1 MSRRKTSKNINQLF
15 EEFLAEQER
24 RLASKTYSKYVDM
37 IDLFRRY
44 LESYWPGQ
52 YDRNENTAITEAG
65 GNYCGTFGADDIVS
79 GFSEFL
85 GYFIPYKVI
94 GGSDTMKSAGTV
106 MKKLGKWLAENG
118 YTKINEWEREHVAE
132 LARDLPASQ
141 KLLALLDDW
150 LAENVPENYKN
161 EIQGHFQVERIEP
174 GKLWLGSMITGDSHI
189 GPIPVPAKVSRA
201 CKVGWD
207 IGGIVGRTPQGWRLI
222 EVWNLAP

>member
-106 MKKLGKWLAENG
+106 MKKLGKWLAENTLPSSLG
-118 YTKINEWEREHVAE
+118 TCPR
-132 LARDLPASQ
+132 ARNCSLC
-141 KLLALLDDW
+141 LT
-150 LAENVPENYKN
+150 
-161 EIQGHFQVERIEP
+161 
-174 GKLWLGSMITGDSHI
+174 TG
-189 GPIPVPAKVSRA
+189 
-201 CKVGWD
+201 
-207 IGGIVGRTPQGWRLI
+207 
-222 EVWNLAP
+222 